1 MYMNR
6 FSGFNSRA
14 LAAATVF
21 FLVLLVSGCSKD
33 DRNPFIPDVYI
44 NITIDP
50 NSTFYQE
57 LNTVGGWMYLTSE
70 LPSRGIIVYRSD
82 IMEFLAFDRT
92 PPNDPNRCCNNN
104 ICTRLLVGDFYPFAK
119 DTCTGTSYLL
129 LNGSIFEGE
138 GRYPLIRYN
147 TTYNGHLLR
156 IFN

>member
-1 MYMNR
+1 MKRKPAGKGYSL
-6 FSGFNSRA
+6 FLIQA
-14 LAAATVF
+14 LF
-21 FLVLLVSGCSKD
+21 ILLFLITGGCDKE
-33 DRNPFIPDVYI
+33 DRNPYIPDVYI
-44 NITIDP
+44 DITLDP

-82 IMEFLAFDRT
+82 IMEFLAYDRI
-92 PPNDPNRCCNNN
+92 PPNDPNKCCNDGV
-104 ICTRLLVGDFYPFAK
+104 CTRLIVGDYFPFVK

-138 GRYPLIRYN
+138 GKYPLIRYN
-147 TTYNGHLLR
+147 TTYNGQLLR